1 MVGGTIIIG
10 VVCGY
15 NQKLEL
21 SLLCRGG
28 FEMRD
33 NGILDDFWETEEEK
47 PVSTA
52 KWKRGGCKELDDVF
66 GIEPVVVKAVV
77 KPAIVKPVVKP
88 VKKRKRRAGFKKV
101 KPDEAASMLAKWEQ
115 KLLKARKMVQKYRT
129 AVKRYKKQGKI

>member
-1 MVGGTIIIG
+1 
-10 VVCGY
+10 
-15 NQKLEL
+15 
-21 SLLCRGG
+21 
-28 FEMRD
+28 MRD
-33 NGILDDFWETEEEK
+33 NGILDDFWEAEEEK
-47 PVSTA
+47 PVSVA

-77 KPAIVKPVVKP
+77 NTVIVKPKLDKPVIVKPKLDKP

-101 KPDEAASMLAKWEQ
+101 KPDEAVSMLTKWEQ

>member
-1 MVGGTIIIG
+1 
-10 VVCGY
+10 
-15 NQKLEL
+15 
-21 SLLCRGG
+21 
-28 FEMRD
+28 MRD
-33 NGILDDFWETEEEK
+33 NGILDDFWEAEEEK
-47 PVSTA
+47 PVSVA

-77 KPAIVKPVVKP
+77 AKPKLDKPVIVKPKLDKP

-101 KPDEAASMLAKWEQ
+101 KPDEAVSMLTKWEQ

>member
-1 MVGGTIIIG
+1 
-10 VVCGY
+10 
-15 NQKLEL
+15 
-21 SLLCRGG
+21 
-28 FEMRD
+28 MRD

-77 KPAIVKPVVKP
+77 AKPAIVKPVVVKAVVKP

>member
-1 MVGGTIIIG
+1 
-10 VVCGY
+10 
-15 NQKLEL
+15 
-21 SLLCRGG
+21 
-28 FEMRD
+28 MRD

-77 KPAIVKPVVKP
+77 AKPVVVKAVVKPVVKP

-101 KPDEAASMLAKWEQ
+101 KPDEAVSMLAKWEQ

>member
-1 MVGGTIIIG
+1 MEGI
-10 VVCGY
+10 
-15 NQKLEL
+15 
-21 SLLCRGG
+21 
-28 FEMRD
+28 EMRD
-33 NGILDDFWETEEEK
+33 NGILDDFWEAEEEK
-47 PVSTA
+47 PVFVA

-77 KPAIVKPVVKP
+77 KPVVVKAVVKAVVKPVIAKPKLDKP

-101 KPDEAASMLAKWEQ
+101 KPDEAVSMLTKWEQ